1 MTLSLLNPGSSENLY
16 TPPSVL
22 SDHRFR
28 GPRESHAAPCVG
40 PRPRGKVHSAAARRE
55 FGGRD
60 SEGRHARHA
69 DRPEWRAEDH
79 HAVRRT
85 WERGRARYTGLR
97 PREFDPCGRW
107 TVDLPPGPRLDSD
120 QLRKAGRHESSSV
133 NRGTR

>member
-1 MTLSLLNPGSSENLY
+1 MEAVERRVLGHPGPSRECGERERLDP
-16 TPPSVL
+16 PPSVL

-85 WERGRARYTGLR
+85 WERGRARYPCLR
-97 PREFDPCGRW
+97 PRMTDPGRRW
-107 TVDLPPGPRLDSD
+107 TTGTPAWPRV
-120 QLRKAGRHESSSV
+120 APAE
-133 NRGTR
+133 